1 MPPGA
6 SRRKRSP
13 LRVRL
18 APSSLLSLLA
28 PHILPIP
35 SSSPCSFRTPP
46 VPRYFD
52 DEIACQK
59 YFKNTNMGYFLS
71 AGGDEATT
79 EVKKK
84 TGTKSKQ
91 KQGVDDL
98 LLGHI
103 DLAALTYF
111 QESYRLDLNHRAMEL
126 KTQRRTWVLQVD
138 GVADFYNWCVRI
150 LTCVPPPRLHYQHPH
165 LHLHPHP
172 HSHTPR
178 TLVVPT

>member
-1 MPPGA
+1 MGLLQE
-6 SRRKRSP
+6 RCEGILENIRCLYHRSWT
-13 LRVRL
+13 LR
-18 APSSLLSLLA
+18 AEPWFPSAIRTSK
-28 PHILPIP
+28 LP
-35 SSSPCSFRTPP
+35 C
-46 VPRYFD
+46 
-52 DEIACQK
+52 
-59 YFKNTNMGYFLS
+59 NTS
-71 AGGDEATT
+71 

-138 GVADFYNWCVRI
+138 GVADFYNWCVLRNHCRHSSPVSGAHGPPSNPNP
-150 LTCVPPPRLHYQHPH
+150 TQPPPPRTIRPG
-165 LHLHPHP
+165 
-172 HSHTPR
+172 STR
-178 TLVVPT
+178 SGARS